1 MTELGRKLHTWQEK
15 MERCHAEIERMVYTA
30 ELTCKDY
37 NHVPYC
43 KNEECPFFY
52 LGQDRC
58 SLKRHRNQ
66 LGDRVVQH
74 DIPGV
79 ERDVSKGI

>member
-30 ELTCKDY
+30 ELTCDS
-37 NHVPYC
+37 N
-43 KNEECPFFY
+43 KNVEACTKEPCVFNGE
-52 LGQDRC
+52 LGCVLADIR
-58 SLKRHRNQ
+58 SVI
-66 LGDRVVQH
+66 GDHVVQH

-79 ERDVSKGI
+79 ERDVPKGI